1 VNGRDFALLTLICVA
16 WGLNLPI
23 TKWVVESVPPLFYAA
38 LRFGGIALVLSP
50 WLRPIPRPFGIVFA
64 IAMLLGAVHFAFL
77 FLGLANAP
85 ASSAAIV
92 GQLGLPVTTVLSIW
106 ILGEKVRWRRMLG
119 IALSFAGVMIIA
131 FDPSALGVSVG
142 LVYILISVLCGSAGS
157 ILMKKMA
164 PIRAFT
170 LQAWVALLSAP
181 PLLGVSL
188 LFETGHAEAL
198 AAFDWK
204 LVAALAFSIFVVSI
218 FGHAGYYQLL
228 KRHDVTLLA
237 PLTLMTPVVAVI
249 VGVGLLGE
257 PLETGLIV
265 GGLVTLAGVGLVAM
279 RPNASL
285 PGPALSNTK

>member
-1 VNGRDFALLTLICVA
+1 VNVRDFALLTLICVA
-16 WGLNLPI
+16 WGLNLPL

-50 WLRPIPRPFGIVFA
+50 WLRPVPRPFGIVFA
-64 IAMLLGAVHFAFL
+64 IALLLGAVHFAFL

-119 IALSFAGVMIIA
+119 IALSFIGVMIIA

-142 LVYILISVLCGSAGS
+142 LVYILISVLCGSMGS

-164 PIRAFT
+164 PIRALT

-188 LFETGHAEAL
+188 LLETGQAKAL
-198 AAFDWK
+198 AGFDWRIG
-204 LVAALAFSIFVVSI
+204 LALAFSIFVVSI
-218 FGHAGYYQLL
+218 FGHAVYYALL

-237 PLTLMTPVVAVI
+237 PLTLMTPVVAVL
-249 VGVGLLGE
+249 VGVTVLGE
-257 PLETGLIV
+257 PLETQLMV
-265 GGLVTLAGVGLVAM
+265 GGLVTLLGVGLVAV